1 MARLRLAII
10 TSNIF
15 FGDSLKSLLQDYHF
29 ENGMCLA
36 IKDFSLQNSEALD
49 VIVSDYKLDQLNKF
63 LQKTKM
69 QTNKIKEIEK
79 IFITEKQ
86 LKLLPKNNIY
96 LQRPFRFIE
105 LIEVLYSTFERLKS
119 KRENKKTLGCIS
131 FIIPDR
137 KLIYKDKKA
146 LYLTE
151 KESDIIVSLL
161 NSTDRGIT
169 REEIMSKVWMLNPNM
184 ETHTFETHLYRLRK
198 KIKEKLLLNNFIM
211 NKKGRYY
218 LNHELTGKEN

>member
-1 MARLRLAII
+1 MRLAII
-10 TSNIF
+10 TSNTF

-36 IKDFSLQNSEALD
+36 IKDFSFENNEELD
-49 VIVSDYKLDQLNKF
+49 VTVSDYQLDQFDNL
-63 LQKTKM
+63 LRKTKM

-86 LKLLPKNNIY
+86 VKLFPNNNIY
-96 LQRPFRFIE
+96 LKRPFRFIE
-105 LIEVLYSTFERLKS
+105 LIEVLYSTFEKLKS
-119 KRENKKTLGCIS
+119 KRDNKKTFGYIS

-151 KESDIIVSLL
+151 KESDIILSLL
-161 NSTDRGIT
+161 DSTDRGINK
-169 REEIMSKVWMLNPNM
+169 EEIMSKVWMLNPNM
-184 ETHTFETHLYRLRK
+184 DTHTFETHLYRLRK
-198 KIKEKLLLNNFIM
+198 KIKDKLLLDNLIV
-211 NKKGRYY
+211 NKKGRYF
-218 LNHELTGKEN
+218 LNRELIGKEN